1 MILTNLHMV
10 DIPYA
15 RKVSCARESKVIEVT
30 HTLLHLS
37 LAHMDELDSRAC
49 ICASFCK
56 VLCSPHNCLPAHH
69 SGHHSSLRSPPDA
82 IYCPFAMGGCKLVVG
97 DGEVDVLLAKGNRQH
112 GDAIEEESLLE
123 MLCSTVREE
132 MKVVHCWIL
141 DHQQLQ
147 YLDDGDHGH
156 VLVVVH
162 VVSDHHERVR
172 FSFDPG
178 AGCEQGDLKM
188 PPMSTLHFV
197 LLLNFSVFREVK
209 LEEQMVVLGADSE
222 SVELHLLVLFDEHVH
237 LEGLQ
242 LGVELL
248 DDFKQGNLPFLTF
261 RNLSLSS

>member
-97 DGEVDVLLAKGNRQH
+97 DVDVLLAEGKRQH

-132 MKVVHCWIL
+132 MKVVQCWIL

-147 YLDDGDHGH
+147 YLDDGCGSYSFVEH
-156 VLVVVH
+156 
-162 VVSDHHERVR
+162 
-172 FSFDPG
+172 FS
-178 AGCEQGDLKM
+178 L
-188 PPMSTLHFV
+188 MSVTDA
-197 LLLNFSVFREVK
+197 SVTDK
-209 LEEQMVVLGADSE
+209 IC
-222 SVELHLLVLFDEHVH
+222 HLI
-237 LEGLQ
+237 
-242 LGVELL
+242 
-248 DDFKQGNLPFLTF
+248 FLY
-261 RNLSLSS
+261 

>member
-97 DGEVDVLLAKGNRQH
+97 DVDVLLAEGKRQH

-132 MKVVHCWIL
+132 MKVVQCWIL

-147 YLDDGDHGH
+147 YLDDGCGSYSFVEH
-156 VLVVVH
+156 
-162 VVSDHHERVR
+162 
-172 FSFDPG
+172 FS
-178 AGCEQGDLKM
+178 L
-188 PPMSTLHFV
+188 MSVTDASVTEEICHLI
-197 LLLNFSVFREVK
+197 LLLTIFHKHS
-209 LEEQMVVLGADSE
+209 
-222 SVELHLLVLFDEHVH
+222 
-237 LEGLQ
+237 
-242 LGVELL
+242 
-248 DDFKQGNLPFLTF
+248 
-261 RNLSLSS
+261 